1 MQEDSESCHDKRG
14 VDMYAAPE
22 TFRPAMEHFNRTI
35 NYTNAR
41 RTCSDTR
48 LFWNKGLERIPE
60 E

>member
-1 MQEDSESCHDKRG
+1 
-14 VDMYAAPE
+14 MYAAPE
-22 TFRPAMEHFNRTI
+22 TFRPAMEHFIRTL
-35 NYTNAR
+35 NYTHAR